1 MGCFVELLG
10 MLINLLLLILLIV
23 VIMSVK
29 SKREE
34 ASRHPKNAAQRELA
48 DDVIAAIER
57 AAPDLEKA
65 IITYNAPGSC
75 YRGGGV
81 HFKSQRGYLF
91 EYDVLSHGYS
101 ALSPDAAG
109 FVANKIAEHFGGC
122 REVRN
127 DRDGDCFKV
136 WIRKEESR
144 TKADIA
150 DICV

>member
-1 MGCFVELLG
+1 MDLLRI
-10 MLINLLLLILLIV
+10 LINLLPLILLIV

-29 SKREE
+29 SKREKARSKDAE
-34 ASRHPKNAAQRELA
+34 QRKLA

-65 IITYNAPGSC
+65 VITYNAPCGP
-75 YRGGGV
+75 YRGGSV
-81 HFKSQRGYLF
+81 QFKSQRGYLF
-91 EYDVLSHGYS
+91 EYNVLSHGYS
-101 ALSPDAAG
+101 ALSPEAAG

-127 DRDGDCFKV
+127 DRDCDCFKV

>member
-1 MGCFVELLG
+1 MKLIGT
-10 MLINLLLLILLIV
+10 LINLFELILLIV

-34 ASRHPKNAAQRELA
+34 ASRHPKNAAQRKLA

-65 IITYNAPGSC
+65 IITYSTPSH
-75 YRGGGV
+75 YRGGSV
-81 HFKSQRGYLF
+81 QFKSQRGYLF

-101 ALSPDAAG
+101 ELSPEAAG

-127 DRDGDCFKV
+127 DRDCDCFKV

>member
-1 MGCFVELLG
+1 MDLLRI
-10 MLINLLLLILLIV
+10 LINLLPLILLIV

-29 SKREE
+29 SKREKARSKDAE
-34 ASRHPKNAAQRELA
+34 QRKLA

-65 IITYNAPGSC
+65 VITYSTPSHYRSGS
-75 YRGGGV
+75 V
-81 HFKSQRGYLF
+81 QFKSQRGYLF
-91 EYDVLSHGYS
+91 EYNVSSHGYS
-101 ALSPDAAG
+101 ALSPEAAG

-127 DRDGDCFKV
+127 DRDCDCFQV
-136 WIRKEESR
+136 RIRKEESR

>member
-1 MGCFVELLG
+1 MGYFVELPG
-10 MLINLLLLILLIV
+10 ILINLLPLILLIV

-34 ASRHPKNAAQRELA
+34 VSRHPKNAAQRKLA

-65 IITYNAPGSC
+65 IITYNAPGGC
-75 YRGGGV
+75 YRGGSV
-81 HFKSQRGYLF
+81 NFKSQRGYLF
-91 EYDVLSHGYS
+91 TYDYLSHGYS
-101 ALSPDAAG
+101 VLSSDAAG
-109 FVANKIAEHFGGC
+109 FVANKIAEHFWGC

-144 TKADIA
+144 TKDDIA